1 MAAINDVLLVV
12 NPKCRRKLIDV
23 QVSFSQDSQKFRQ
36 KEDRD
41 MSEQLVVVQMN
52 GRVATLTLTNPP
64 MNVVTLAMTRQ
75 MSAVLTE
82 LASDPGVGALVLTG
96 SGDRAFCAGSDI
108 KEFPSLVAGRGIVSE
123 KLGVENEVYGQVA
136 HFPKPTIA
144 AIERLA
150 LGGGLELAAGCDIVV
165 ASTDARLGL
174 PEVKLGGFP
183 GSGGTVRVTQRI
195 GLGRAKEMMLLGD
208 MVDAL
213 QAQAWGLV
221 NRIAPKGEALK
232 LAQALAAQLASGPA
246 QAIYACKRALEYAV
260 DLPEAE
266 AIKRT
271 LDLSEALSQTG
282 DFTEGVQAF
291 IGKRPAAFR
300 EPLNTATFDIG

>member
-1 MAAINDVLLVV
+1 
-12 NPKCRRKLIDV
+12 
-23 QVSFSQDSQKFRQ
+23 
-36 KEDRD
+36 
-41 MSEQLVVVQMN
+41 MSDQLVVVEVQ
-52 GRVATLTLTNPP
+52 GRVATMTLTNPP
-64 MNVVTLAMTRQ
+64 MNVVTLALTRQ
-75 MSAVLTE
+75 MSAALTQ
-82 LASDPGVGALVLTG
+82 LAADPAIGALVLTG
-96 SGDRAFCAGSDI
+96 AGDRAFCAGSDI
-108 KEFPSLVAGRGIVSE
+108 KEFPGLVAGRGIVST
-123 KLGVENEVYGQVA
+123 KLGVENQAYGQVA
-136 HFPKPTIA
+136 HFPKPTIV

-165 ASTDARLGL
+165 ASADARLGL

-208 MVDAL
+208 MIDAQ
-213 QAQAWGLV
+213 QALAWGLV

-266 AIKRT
+266 AIRRT
-271 LDLSEALSQTG
+271 LNLSEALSQTA
-282 DFTEGVQAF
+282 DFTEGVTAF
-291 IGKRPAAFR
+291 ISKRSAAFR
-300 EPLNTATFDIG
+300 EPLNTAAFDAD